1 MTEEQITQTVEP
13 QVTPSAGRVGYGDLF
28 RFYIPLAI
36 QAASQALTYPL
47 VASIASHG
55 EGGPLNLAGVAQA
68 MGVMGLL
75 GMLGAGLITTG
86 MVYGKTKAG
95 FARFRQVNGLFA
107 IVVATLMA
115 LMSLPPLAHLWFGGV
130 LGLPASIE
138 GPAYPA
144 LVVSILL
151 QILFFTR
158 NPYQVCL
165 YLHGATGLASIATI
179 SRIVGTVLLV
189 PVFIFFGLVG
199 PAWAVAAQVIA
210 VGFEVFLSWYFAR
223 PFIHR
228 LPSGAGAPPTR
239 KEMITFTLPL
249 SAGGFFLNV
258 SGVMISWTIV
268 RAPDPELMMQAYFLA
283 AGLAGPAA
291 FAASRV
297 QTVTLAMLPRVN
309 TERMLQIFS
318 VLVGLLMGGV
328 PLLFILPGMTEIYY
342 VAVQRCPEELLPL
355 VRLSAIGL
363 LFHPLTMALRGY
375 LEGKAAC
382 LKKPMAILA
391 GHAVYF
397 GVLAAVALL
406 SIALGVPGNLLPALA
421 LFAANIAAALTM
433 WIRIGRG
440 KAPGP
445 VAE

>member
-1 MTEEQITQTVEP
+1 MAEEQIIRTIAP
-13 QVTPSAGRVGYGDLF
+13 PVTRPAGRVGYGNLF
-28 RFYIPLAI
+28 RFYFPLAI
-36 QAASQALTYPL
+36 QAASQSLTYPL

-68 MGVMGLL
+68 MAVMGLL
-75 GMLGAGLITTG
+75 GMLGAGLLTTG

-95 FARFRQVNGLFA
+95 FARFSQVNWLIA
-107 IVVATLMA
+107 VIVAALMA
-115 LMSLPPLAHLWFGGV
+115 FMSLPPLAHLWFGGV

-138 GPAYPA
+138 RPAYQA
-144 LVVSILL
+144 LVVSIAL

-179 SRIVGTVLLV
+179 SRIAATLLLV
-189 PVFIFFGLVG
+189 PVFIFFGLIG
-199 PAWAVAAQVIA
+199 SSWAVVAQVIA
-210 VGFEVFLSWYFAR
+210 VGFEVIFSWYFAR

-239 KEMITFTLPL
+239 KEMIVFTLPL

-268 RAPDPELMMQAYFLA
+268 RLPDPELMMQAYFLA

-309 TERMLQIFS
+309 SERMLRVFT

-342 VAVQRCPEELLPL
+342 VAVQRCPDELLPL
-355 VRLSAIGL
+355 VKVSAIGL

-375 LEGKAAC
+375 LEGKAAF

-391 GHAVYF
+391 GHTFYF
-397 GVLAAVALL
+397 GVLAAVALAG
-406 SIALGVPGNLLPALA
+406 IALRVPGNVLPALA
-421 LFAANIAAALTM
+421 FLAANLAAAVTM
-433 WIRIGRG
+433 HIGIRPKRNE
-440 KAPGP
+440 ALS
-445 VAE
+445 A